1 MREQRRT
8 TLGIIASLALIAT
21 ACVTLLAT
29 PRSLWHWR
37 ETHTSIRDL
46 EVLPLGPVRLEGVVT
61 YVDQSNQRFWLQ
73 DATGA
78 VSIQGTTT
86 ANVAPGEEVAIQA
99 TKRHLFDPVVG
110 LSSVQLK
117 ISEVTVLKA
126 QGALPQPAPA
136 TVKTLPDKDKNGIRV
151 TVAGVLHHVSQRR
164 DGLNAL
170 YFGEAGEEL
179 EAIVPGRADSLAS
192 WINSRLQITGVSDV
206 VLDAGGSI
214 RSRYVWVNA
223 VGDVRN
229 LGHPNVARQFKSVR
243 DLYELRESNNGY
255 RIALRGV
262 VSAQDSPTRLLVEDE
277 FGTVSCEADAP
288 FSATPGTAVEV
299 AGYAVRNGVRID
311 LLHAQF
317 RFDTSPQLERTAA
330 AATLPLTKVA
340 AVRSLTE
347 AMAESAQP
355 VKLTGIVTFNDS
367 DWQQLFLQDSSGG
380 IFVKYAGHPPISRG
394 EKVTIA
400 GLTNSGDYAPIV
412 VAPKFLDHNPDTLPR
427 PVPMTAK
434 AWSGILDGVLVT
446 AEGVIHSVKGRQN
459 PNHLTFDVYTA
470 FGPVH
475 VVAAPEFGDMEL
487 LRRIE
492 DSEVSV
498 TGVGGVIF
506 NARRQL
512 IGLQIDV
519 SKAAD
524 IRIIESGTKDPFQS
538 SATPIDSLLRFSPTG
553 RFGHRTRITGT
564 ATMIGDGFL
573 YVQDPTGGTRVEA
586 DAKGLRVGD
595 FVDVVGYPSPE
606 GYSPILKD
614 ATVRLQRHDQPLPAQ
629 KITAESIGDGRFDS
643 ELVSTEGT
651 LVSVQNSPDSVT
663 LVLQAN
669 GRTLDAILYMVTSNQ
684 HFVVP
689 SKGSRLR
696 VTGICWVPV
705 QDSSTYL
712 LLTKAR
718 VPARLIIPS
727 SADVRVLQAPT
738 WWNTQRAVLVAVT
751 LFLAVCAS
759 LAWIAVL
766 RRHVQRQGR
775 ALQKAKDKNEAINKF
790 IFVIQEVS
798 RNKRFTARVP
808 VEGDD
813 EIGLLGT
820 EFNNML
826 SELHTRDVAKSEAE
840 SKLQHQALTDDL
852 TGLPNRRLL
861 SDRLSQA
868 LEMAKRDHSIVALL
882 YLDLDGFKLVN
893 DSLGHT
899 VGDMLLAEVSR
910 RLQSRI
916 RKSDTLARLG
926 GDEFTVVL
934 THLKGSDEAALVAK
948 SLLEVLSR
956 SFLIENHDINISAS
970 IGIALFPE
978 NGADANELLQQA
990 DSAMYSAK
998 RDGKNRIMYFTAEI
1012 GFSVRERLNLENQL
1026 RGAIVR
1032 GEITVHYQPEFD
1044 IATRRLVRFEALAR
1058 WQHPTLGSIPP
1069 DRFIPIAEESGLI
1082 IPLGAFVLEH
1092 ACREARSWQSLS
1104 GYPVQVA
1111 VNVSTVQF
1119 RRSSFVDEVA
1129 AILRDSGLDPK
1140 LLQLELTESIMLDGT
1155 DRAASTMKRLAA
1167 MGVSIAVD
1175 DFGTGYS
1182 CFSYLPRLPF
1192 NVLKIDRTFVSEL
1205 DKRVEMAAMIRSLV
1219 SLAHN
1224 LNMQVVVEGIETVEQ
1239 LQTIEAMG
1247 GNEVQ
1252 GYLLGRP
1259 TPDPKV
1265 LLKNSQASAAC
1276 DNTVNA
1282 DSSQAGEPS
1291 EGSKCG
1297 PRTRSQKAGNSS

>member
-1 MREQRRT
+1 MKELRRT
-8 TLGIIASLALIAT
+8 TLGIIASLGLIAT
-21 ACVTLLAT
+21 AAVTLLTA

-37 ETHTSIRDL
+37 EPHDCIRDL

-61 YVDQSNQRFWLQ
+61 YVEPSNQRFWLQ

-78 VSIQGTTT
+78 VAIHGVPR
-86 ANVAPGEEVAIQA
+86 AKVAPGEEVAIQA
-99 TKRHLFDPVVG
+99 TKRHLFDPVIG
-110 LSSVQLK
+110 LSSVQLE
-117 ISEVTVLKA
+117 ISQVTVLEA
-126 QGALPQPAPA
+126 QVALPQPAPA

-151 TVAGVLHHVSQRR
+151 TVTGVLHHVSERS
-164 DGLNAL
+164 DGLKTL
-170 YFGEAGEEL
+170 YFGESGEEL
-179 EAIVPGRADSLAS
+179 QAIVPERADELVS

-206 VLDAGGSI
+206 VLDPGGSVG
-214 RSRYVWVNA
+214 SRYIWVNA
-223 VGDVRN
+223 AGDVRN
-229 LGHPNVARQFKSVR
+229 LGHSDVASKSKSVR
-243 DLYELRESNNGY
+243 DLYELRASNDGY
-255 RIALRGV
+255 RVVLRGV
-262 VSAQDSPTRLLVEDE
+262 VSAQDGPTKLLVEDD
-277 FGTVSCEADAP
+277 FGTVACESDALV
-288 FSATPGTAVEV
+288 FATPGTAVEV
-299 AGYAVRNGVRID
+299 VGYAVRNGVRID

-317 RFDTSPQLERTAA
+317 RFDTSRQSERATTAG
-330 AATLPLTKVA
+330 TVPLRTVA

-347 AMAESAQP
+347 AMADSAQP
-355 VKLTGIVTFNDS
+355 VKLSGIVTFDDS

-394 EKVTIA
+394 ERVTIS

-412 VAPKFLDHNPDTLPR
+412 VAPKFLEHHPDTLPH
-427 PVPMTAK
+427 PVAMTAK
-434 AWSGILDGVLVT
+434 AWSGVLDGVLVT
-446 AEGVIHSVKGRQN
+446 AEGVIHSVEGRQN

-553 RFGHRTRITGT
+553 RFGHRTRVTGT

-573 YVQDPTGGTRVEA
+573 YVQDHTGGTRVDA

-669 GRTLDAILYMVTSNQ
+669 GRTLDAILYMATSSQ
-684 HFVVP
+684 QFVVP

-705 QDSSTYL
+705 QDSTTYL

-727 SADVRVLQAPT
+727 PADIRVLQASA
-738 WWNTQRAVLVAVT
+738 WWNAQRAVLIVVA

-766 RRHVQRQGR
+766 GRHVQRQGQ

-790 IFVIQEVS
+790 ISVIQEVS

-808 VEGDD
+808 VEGNN
-813 EIGLLGT
+813 EICLLGT

-826 SELHTRDVAKSEAE
+826 SELYARDLAKSEAE

-868 LEMAKRDHSIVALL
+868 LEMAKRDRSIVALI

-934 THLKGSDEAALVAK
+934 THLKGGDEAALVAK

-1092 ACREARSWQSLS
+1092 ACREARTWQSLS
-1104 GYPVQVA
+1104 DHPIQVA

-1119 RRSSFVDEVA
+1119 RRAGFVDEVA

-1155 DRAASTMKRLAA
+1155 DRAGSTMKQLAA
-1167 MGVSIAVD
+1167 MGISIAVD

-1205 DKRVEMAAMIRSLV
+1205 DKRVEMAALIRSLV

-1239 LQTIEAMG
+1239 LETIEAMG

-1259 TPDPKV
+1259 TADPKV
-1265 LLKNSQASAAC
+1265 LLKGSQPSAAC
-1276 DNTVNA
+1276 DKSVSS
-1282 DSSQAGEPS
+1282 DSFQAREQS
-1291 EGSKCG
+1291 E
-1297 PRTRSQKAGNSS
+1297 RSQSTPQMRVRKAGNSS

>member
-1 MREQRRT
+1 M
-8 TLGIIASLALIAT
+8 
-21 ACVTLLAT
+21 
-29 PRSLWHWR
+29 
-37 ETHTSIRDL
+37 
-46 EVLPLGPVRLEGVVT
+46 
-61 YVDQSNQRFWLQ
+61 
-73 DATGA
+73 
-78 VSIQGTTT
+78 
-86 ANVAPGEEVAIQA
+86 
-99 TKRHLFDPVVG
+99 
-110 LSSVQLK
+110 
-117 ISEVTVLKA
+117 
-126 QGALPQPAPA
+126 
-136 TVKTLPDKDKNGIRV
+136 
-151 TVAGVLHHVSQRR
+151 
-164 DGLNAL
+164 
-170 YFGEAGEEL
+170 
-179 EAIVPGRADSLAS
+179 DSLQ
-192 WINSRLQITGVSDV
+192 RL
-206 VLDAGGSI
+206 
-214 RSRYVWVNA
+214 
-223 VGDVRN
+223 
-229 LGHPNVARQFKSVR
+229 
-243 DLYELRESNNGY
+243 
-255 RIALRGV
+255 
-262 VSAQDSPTRLLVEDE
+262 
-277 FGTVSCEADAP
+277 
-288 FSATPGTAVEV
+288 
-299 AGYAVRNGVRID
+299 
-311 LLHAQF
+311 
-317 RFDTSPQLERTAA
+317 
-330 AATLPLTKVA
+330 
-340 AVRSLTE
+340 
-347 AMAESAQP
+347 
-355 VKLTGIVTFNDS
+355 
-367 DWQQLFLQDSSGG
+367 
-380 IFVKYAGHPPISRG
+380 
-394 EKVTIA
+394 
-400 GLTNSGDYAPIV
+400 
-412 VAPKFLDHNPDTLPR
+412 
-427 PVPMTAK
+427 
-434 AWSGILDGVLVT
+434 
-446 AEGVIHSVKGRQN
+446 
-459 PNHLTFDVYTA
+459 
-470 FGPVH
+470 
-475 VVAAPEFGDMEL
+475 
-487 LRRIE
+487 E

-524 IRIIESGTKDPFQS
+524 IRIIEPGTKDPFQS

-553 RFGHRTRITGT
+553 RFGHRTRVSGT

-573 YVQDPTGGTRVEA
+573 YVQDHTGGARVEA

-614 ATVRLQRHDQPLPAQ
+614 ATVRVQRHDEPLPAQ
-629 KITAESIGDGRFDS
+629 KITAEGIGDGRFDS

-669 GRTLDAILYMVTSNQ
+669 GRTLDAILYLGNTNQ
-684 HFVVP
+684 HFAVP
-689 SKGSRLR
+689 TKGSRLR
-696 VTGICWVPV
+696 VNGICWVPV

-727 SADVRVLQAPT
+727 PADIHVLQAPA
-738 WWNTQRAVLVAVT
+738 WWNTQRAVVIAVT
-751 LFLAVCAS
+751 LFIAVCGS

-766 RRHVQRQGR
+766 RRHVRRQGQ
-775 ALQKAKDKNEAINKF
+775 ALQEAQDKNDAINKF
-790 IFVIQEVS
+790 VSVIQEVS

-808 VEGDD
+808 VERDD
-813 EIGLLGT
+813 DIGLLST

-826 SELHTRDVAKSEAE
+826 SELHARDVAKSEAE

-868 LEMAKRDHSIVALL
+868 LEMAKRDRSIVALL

-899 VGDMLLAEVSR
+899 VGDMLLAEVAR

-934 THLKGSDEAALVAK
+934 THLKDGDDAALVAK
-948 SLLEVLSR
+948 SLLEALSR

-970 IGIALFPE
+970 IGIALFPD

-998 RDGKNRIMYFTAEI
+998 RDGKNRTMYFTPEI

-1092 ACREARSWQSLS
+1092 ACREARTWQSLS

-1119 RRSSFVDEVA
+1119 RRASFVDEVT
-1129 AILRDSGLDPK
+1129 AILQDSGLDPK

-1155 DRAASTMKRLAA
+1155 DRAASTMKQLAA

-1205 DKRVEMAAMIRSLV
+1205 GKRVEMAAMIRSLV

-1259 TPDPKV
+1259 TADPKL
-1265 LLKNSQASAAC
+1265 LLKGSQASAAC
-1276 DNTVNA
+1276 DKTVSS
-1282 DSSQAGEPS
+1282 DSFQTGEGS
-1291 EGSKCG
+1291 EGSKCSS
-1297 PRTRSQKAGNSS
+1297 RTRVQKAGN

>member
-1 MREQRRT
+1 MNEQHRK
-8 TLGIIASLALIAT
+8 TLRLITSLALIAT
-21 ACVTLLAT
+21 AAAALLRV
-29 PRSLWHWR
+29 PQSLWHR
-37 ETHTSIRDL
+37 HEMHDAIRDL
-46 EVLPLGPVRLEGVVT
+46 EVLPLGPVHLEGAVT
-61 YVDQSNQRFWLQ
+61 YVDVSNKRFWLQ

-78 VSIQGTTT
+78 ISISG
-86 ANVAPGEEVAIQA
+86 AMSAKVAPGDEVVIQA
-99 TKRHLFDPVVG
+99 AKGHLFDPVVG
-110 LSSVQLK
+110 LTSVQL
-117 ISEVTVLKA
+117 EVSQVTLLKTRV
-126 QGALPQPAPA
+126 ALPQPAPA

-151 TVAGVLHHVSQRR
+151 TVAGVLHRVSDRS
-164 DGLNAL
+164 DGLKTL
-170 YFGEAGEEL
+170 YFGESGEEVQ
-179 EAIVPGRADSLAS
+179 AIVPGQMGELAA
-192 WINSRLQITGVSDV
+192 WINSRLQITGVIDA
-206 VLDAGGSI
+206 VLDAGGSV
-214 RSRYVWVNA
+214 RSRYIWVND
-223 VGDVRN
+223 VEDVRT
-229 LGHPNVARQFKSVR
+229 LGHPDAGTRLESVR
-243 DLYELRESNNGY
+243 DLYRLRASDDGY
-255 RIALRGV
+255 RILLRGI
-262 VSAQDSPTRLLVEDE
+262 VSAQDGPTGLLVEDG
-277 FGTVSCEADAP
+277 FGTVTCDSDTP
-288 FSATPGTAVEV
+288 VSAKPGTPVEV

-317 RFDTSPQLERTAA
+317 NFQTSTRSKKPTSVDTVPLRT
-330 AATLPLTKVA
+330 VA

-347 AMAESAQP
+347 SMADSAQP

-367 DWQQLFLQDSSGG
+367 DWQQLFLQDSTGG
-380 IFVKYAGHPPISRG
+380 IFVKYAGHPQVARG
-394 EKVTIA
+394 QELTIA

-412 VAPKFLDHNPDTLPR
+412 IAPKFLAHVPGNLPP
-427 PVPMTAK
+427 PVTMTAK

-446 AEGVIHSVKGRQN
+446 AKGVIHSVNVRQN
-459 PNHLTFDVYTA
+459 PNHLTFDIYTS
-470 FGPVH
+470 FGAVH
-475 VVAAPEFGDMEL
+475 VVAAPEFGGMDC
-487 LRRIE
+487 LRRLE
-492 DSEVSV
+492 DSEVSI

-519 SKAAD
+519 SRAGD

-538 SATPIDSLLRFSPTG
+538 PATPVESLLRFSPTA
-553 RFGHRTRITGT
+553 RFGHRTRISGT

-573 YVQDPTGGTRVEA
+573 YVQDQTGGARVEA
-586 DAKGLRVGD
+586 RASGLRVGD
-595 FVDVVGYPSPE
+595 VVDVVGYPSPE

-614 ATVRLQRHDQPLPAQ
+614 ATVRLQRHDQPLSPQ
-629 KITAESIGDGRFDS
+629 QITAEGIGDGRFDS

-651 LVSVQNSPDSVT
+651 LVSVQKSPDSVT

-669 GRTLDAILYMVTSNQ
+669 GRTLDAILYLLTSNQ
-684 HFVVP
+684 HFEIP

-718 VPARLIIPS
+718 VPARLIIRSPV
-727 SADVRVLQAPT
+727 DVHVLQTPA
-738 WWNTQRAVLVAVT
+738 WWNAQRAVLIAVT
-751 LFLAVCAS
+751 LFIAVCAS
-759 LAWIAVL
+759 LTWIAVL
-766 RRHVQRQGR
+766 RRHLRRQGQ
-775 ALQKAKDKNEAINKF
+775 ALQEAQDKNDAINKF
-790 IFVIQEVS
+790 VGVIQEVS

-808 VEGDD
+808 VERHD
-813 EIGLLGT
+813 EIGLLST

-826 SELHTRDVAKSEAE
+826 SELHARDLAKSEAE

-868 LEMAKRDHSIVALL
+868 LEMAKRDRSLVALL
-882 YLDLDGFKLVN
+882 YVDLDGFKLVN

-899 VGDMLLAEVSR
+899 VGDMLLAEVAR

-916 RKSDTLARLG
+916 RKSDTLGRLG

-934 THLKGSDEAALVAK
+934 THLKGSDDAALVGK

-956 SFLIENHDINISAS
+956 SFLIEDHEINISAS
-970 IGIALFPE
+970 IGIALFPD
-978 NGADANELLQQA
+978 NGTDANELLQQA

-998 RDGKNRIMYFTAEI
+998 RDGKNRIMYFTPEI

-1044 IATRRLVRFEALAR
+1044 VATRRLVRFEALAR

-1092 ACREARSWQSLS
+1092 ACREARTWQSLS
-1104 GYPVQVA
+1104 DYPIQVA

-1119 RRSSFVDEVA
+1119 RRAGFVDEVA
-1129 AILRDSGLDPK
+1129 AILRASGLDPK

-1155 DRAASTMKRLAA
+1155 DRAASTMKQLAA

-1239 LQTIEAMG
+1239 LETIEAMG
-1247 GNEVQ
+1247 ANEVQ

-1259 TPDPKV
+1259 TADPKV
-1265 LLKNSQASAAC
+1265 LLKGSPAASAAY
-1276 DNTVNA
+1276 DKAVSS
-1282 DSSQAGEPS
+1282 DSFQAGEPS
-1291 EGSKCG
+1291 EGSGCG
-1297 PRTRSQKAGNSS
+1297 SRMRAQKAGR